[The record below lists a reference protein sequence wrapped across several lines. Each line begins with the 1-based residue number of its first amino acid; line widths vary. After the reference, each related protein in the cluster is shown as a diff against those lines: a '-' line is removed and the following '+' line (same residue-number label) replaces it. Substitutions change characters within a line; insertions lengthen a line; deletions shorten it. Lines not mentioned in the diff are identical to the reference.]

1 MTKPL
6 AAGGGA
12 AIPQTLTAVAVEVPR
27 EFTEALTDF
36 LAEAGV
42 IASAWEDWEGGPS
55 RVEIF
60 LEAPEGAPEAELAL
74 KRAGAA
80 YGLALQPAVSTL
92 QSEDWTETWKRFFH
106 TAQISPRLVV
116 RPPWES
122 YAPRADEQVII
133 LDPGMSFGT
142 GRHGTTQACMQM
154 LDELALGDRSRGVLD
169 IGCGS
174 GILSIAAAK
183 LGFAHVRGYDS
194 DPDAVRI
201 AAENAAING
210 VSVAYATGDLA
221 TDATTAD
228 IVVANVLA
236 VVLCDYAQ
244 QVAAAVHN
252 VPGHALLL
260 SGILDGQY
268 PKVVESYAR
277 QGFREQKSILIGEW
291 RSGWFVR
298 A

>member
-12 AIPQTLTAVAVEVPR
+12 AIPQTLTAVAVAVPR
-27 EFTEALTDF
+27 EFTEALADF

-60 LEAPEGAPEAELAL
+60 LETPEGVPDAELAL

-80 YGLALQPAVSTL
+80 YGLALQPVVSTL

-183 LGFAHVRGYDS
+183 LATWRRTPRKTTSSWPMCSPSCFANTRRRWRPRS
-194 DPDAVRI
+194 TTSPATRCCSPASWTASI
-201 AAENAAING
+201 RRSWNA
-210 VSVAYATGDLA
+210 T
-221 TDATTAD
+221 
-228 IVVANVLA
+228 
-236 VVLCDYAQ
+236 
-244 QVAAAVHN
+244 
-252 VPGHALLL
+252 PGRA
-260 SGILDGQY
+260 SG
-268 PKVVESYAR
+268 SR
-277 QGFREQKSILIGEW
+277 
-291 RSGWFVR
+291 R
-298 A
+298 AS